1 MRGNINTIT
10 KKKNRKRRTVDILR
24 KTEEK
29 SNEGKSKGQITE
41 NINEELN
48 IKNKKI
54 KRKRRTMDIHGK
66 IKRKIMETDQQRQKE

>member
-54 KRKRRTMDIHGK
+54 KRK
-66 IKRKIMETDQQRQKE
+66 IMETDQQRQNE